1 MEFIKK
7 GLVFVDKNTLER
19 EGKKTLHFVS
29 LADPATYQNES
40 FILDDSSI
48 TDFKQGEIVDVT
60 LIVKNKFSSV
70 KLKKAS

>member
-7 GLVFVDKNTLER
+7 GLIFVDTNTLER

-29 LADPATYQNES
+29 VADPDTYQNES
-40 FILDDSSI
+40 FILDDSSPR
-48 TDFKQGEIVDVT
+48 DFKKGEKIDVT

-70 KLKKAS
+70 KLKKSL